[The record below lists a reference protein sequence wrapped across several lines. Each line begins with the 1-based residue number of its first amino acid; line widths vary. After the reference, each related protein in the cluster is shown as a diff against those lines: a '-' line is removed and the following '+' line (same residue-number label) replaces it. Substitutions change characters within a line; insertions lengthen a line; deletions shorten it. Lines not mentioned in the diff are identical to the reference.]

1 MQAPEF
7 WIMERSGAGPAIVPD
22 APPGNAR
29 MSIFRTFLP
38 QRCRTFFQILQ
49 NQISRSFSERG
60 LLELG
65 MLEGICTTLE
75 NKAQQER
82 IRALYPASGLF
93 GTFAD
98 ADTATAM
105 QQNPLHPTS

>member
-1 MQAPEF
+1 
-7 WIMERSGAGPAIVPD
+7 
-22 APPGNAR
+22 

-38 QRCRTFFQILQ
+38 QRCRSFFQTLQ

-93 GTFAD
+93 GAFAE

-105 QQNPLHPTS
+105 QQNPLHPTP